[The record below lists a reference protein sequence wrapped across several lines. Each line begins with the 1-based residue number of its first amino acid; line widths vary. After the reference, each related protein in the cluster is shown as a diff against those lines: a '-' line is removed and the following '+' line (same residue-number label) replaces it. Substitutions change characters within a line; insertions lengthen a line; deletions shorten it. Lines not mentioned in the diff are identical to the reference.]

1 MSHGLFG
8 LAVALL
14 GGVLV
19 GLVNYVMTAVVLR
32 RKASLYATFSV
43 VRQLLHIGYLVA
55 LYLLA
60 PYTPWDRLY
69 LLIGGVLGMTVSM
82 VVFTA
87 KLVRL
92 SDRLKKQP
100 EGAGQEEAVPSG
112 RPEET
117 ADAREAAGEPSDT
130 DSGKGE
136 DPNG

>member
-19 GLVNYVMTAVVLR
+19 GLVNYILTAVVLR

-87 KLVRL
+87 RLVRL
-92 SDRLKKQP
+92 SDRLKKQSKGT
-100 EGAGQEEAVPSG
+100 EGSAPSG
-112 RPEET
+112 QPEQT
-117 ADAREAAGEPSDT
+117 ADARETAGEPSDT

>member
-8 LAVALL
+8 LAAALL

-19 GLVNYVMTAVVLR
+19 GLVNYILTAVVLR

-87 KLVRL
+87 RLVRL
-92 SDRLKKQP
+92 SARLTKHS
-100 EGAGQEEAVPSG
+100 AGTAGSAPSG
-112 RPEET
+112 RPEQT
-117 ADAREAAGEPSDT
+117 ADNRGTAGEPSDT

>member
-8 LAVALL
+8 LAAALL

-19 GLVNYVMTAVVLR
+19 GLVNYILTAVVLR

-87 KLVRL
+87 RLVRL
-92 SDRLKKQP
+92 SDRLKKQS
-100 EGAGQEEAVPSG
+100 EGTEVAAPSG
-112 RPEET
+112 QPEQT
-117 ADAREAAGEPSDT
+117 ADTRETAGEPSDT